1 MKCREVQ
8 SYFEDNAPD
17 KADSVEAA
25 EHVSGCANCR
35 RMLDMRQET
44 STRLHLLRESAPAF
58 PASLDSSVL
67 ANYRKQIATRQRPEA
82 ASPWWRVEFAGWRLG
97 VAVAAML
104 LILATVFGF
113 HKPPVKTTIGQPTT
127 GPPEIARLPEHAPS
141 VSVRPGRI
149 RKNSVVAQRTQPRR
163 PEAAPA
169 REVSAAVSSARLEYS
184 VPDGFRSLMYCD
196 ELSCD
201 GGMEVVRVQLPS
213 SAAGFMP
220 VPTAGNRVVTADVLV
235 GADGFAR
242 GIRIVH

>member
-8 SYFEDNAPD
+8 SYFEDKAPD
-17 KADSVEAA
+17 KGDSGVAA

-35 RMLDMRQET
+35 RMLEMRQET
-44 STRLHLLRESAPAF
+44 SARLRLLRESAPAF

-67 ANYRKQIATRQRPEA
+67 ANYRRQIATRQRPEA
-82 ASPWWRVEFAGWRLG
+82 ASPWWRVEFAAWRLG

-113 HKPPVKTTIGQPTT
+113 RKPPVKTTIGQLTTSPT
-127 GPPEIARLPEHAPS
+127 EIARLPEHAPP

-149 RKNSVVAQRTQPRR
+149 RKNSIAHRTQPRR

-213 SAAGFMP
+213 LAAGFMS

-242 GIRIVH
+242 GIRIVY

>member
-1 MKCREVQ
+1 
-8 SYFEDNAPD
+8 
-17 KADSVEAA
+17 
-25 EHVSGCANCR
+25 
-35 RMLDMRQET
+35 MLEMRQET
-44 STRLHLLRESAPAF
+44 SARLRLLRESAPAF

-67 ANYRKQIATRQRPEA
+67 ANYRKQIATRQKPEA
-82 ASPWWRVEFAGWRLG
+82 ASPGWRVEFAAWGLG

-127 GPPEIARLPEHAPS
+127 GPAEIARLPEHAPP

-149 RKNSVVAQRTQPRR
+149 RKNSIAHRTQPRR

-201 GGMEVVRVQLPS
+201 GGMEVVRVQLAS

-235 GADGFAR
+235 GDR
-242 GIRIVH
+242 KSTRLNSSHRC